1 MIPID
6 TGVFFCKKIVLDRC
20 GVQRGNVNIKGLII
34 SLAFLIVGCSSQPH
48 VVLPESGSPT
58 PAVHRIYVTSHGW
71 HTGIVVP
78 AREMNKVLPALAER
92 FSGGQWYEMGW
103 GDKGFYQAQE
113 VTSGLTMQAMFWP
126 SGAVMH
132 VVSIPMSVERYF
144 PNSELIAVKLTDAEL
159 NSLLAFIAQS
169 FERDKAQR
177 LIMMKRGIYGDSQ
190 FYDAKGRYSI
200 SNTCNK
206 WTAKGLKSAGMDISP
221 TFKLTA
227 GSVMDYLK
235 GERGR
240 RAAQEE
246 NLACSPAR

>member
-1 MIPID
+1 MS
-6 TGVFFCKKIVLDRC
+6 
-20 GVQRGNVNIKGLII
+20 IKGLII

-48 VVLPESGSPT
+48 VVLPESGPST
-58 PAVHRIYVTSHGW
+58 PVVHRIYITSHGW

-78 AREMNKVLPALAER
+78 AREMNKELPELTKR
-92 FSGGQWYEMGW
+92 FSAGQWYEMGW

-113 VTSGLTMQAMFWP
+113 VTSGLTMQAMFWS

-144 PNSELIAVKLTDAEL
+144 PNSELVSVMLTDAEL
-159 NSLLAFIAQS
+159 KSLLTFINRS
-169 FERDKAQR
+169 FAHDKEGSVLA
-177 LIMMKRGIYGDSQ
+177 LKNGIYGDSQ
-190 FYDAKGRYSI
+190 FYLAKGRYSI

-206 WTAKGLKSAGMDISP
+206 WTAKGLKSMGMDINP

-235 GERGR
+235 GELER
-240 RAAQEE
+240 RASSDAKPDC
-246 NLACSPAR
+246 APAR

>member
-1 MIPID
+1 M
-6 TGVFFCKKIVLDRC
+6 
-20 GVQRGNVNIKGLII
+20 NIKGLII
-34 SLAFLIVGCSSQPH
+34 SLLFLTVGCSSQPH
-48 VVLPESGSPT
+48 VVLPESGPQT
-58 PAVHRIYVTSHGW
+58 AAAHRIYVTSHGW

-78 AREMNKVLPALAER
+78 AREMNKALPQLTER
-92 FSGGQWYEMGW
+92 FSVGQWYEMGW

-113 VTSGLTMQAMFWP
+113 VTSGLTMQAMFWS

-144 PNSELIAVKLTDAEL
+144 PNSELISVNLTDAEL
-159 NSLLAFIAQS
+159 NSLLAFISQS
-169 FERDKAQR
+169 FERDKEQR
-177 LIMMKRGIYGDSQ
+177 LIVMKRGIYGDSQ

-235 GERGR
+235 SERDR
-240 RAAQEE
+240 QTASASAAAAAP
-246 NLACSPAR
+246 ACSSER